1 MASYCPKCRR
11 LLEEDEVC
19 CAQVRYMWRC
29 TVCRKV
35 TTGVAM
41 PYGNCFLCGGKVE
54 EITGRKIDEPM
65 RVRAIREA
73 MQFEL
78 NAYHFY
84 RLALSRTTDPASRV
98 VLDYMSQNEMDHIH
112 ELSEKYHAHLD
123 PEALTLSPAAD
134 ALLADQMFQG
144 LDLENG
150 DGIRGLYQRAI
161 EMENR
166 TRCHY
171 LEAADRAGD
180 GFERD
185 LYLELAAEELEHA
198 ALLESELQQVSDR

>member
-1 MASYCPKCRR
+1 
-11 LLEEDEVC
+11 
-19 CAQVRYMWRC
+19 MWRC
-29 TVCRKV
+29 TVCHKV

-54 EITGRKIDEPM
+54 EITGRSIGEPM

-84 RLALSRTTDPASRV
+84 RLALSRSSDPASRL
-98 VLDYMSQNEMDHIH
+98 VLDYMSQNELDHIH

-123 PEALTLSPAAD
+123 PDALNLSPAAD
-134 ALLADQMFQG
+134 ALLADRIFQG
-144 LDLENG
+144 LDLEG
-150 DGIRGLYQRAI
+150 GEGVRGLYLRAI

-166 TRCHY
+166 TRRHY
-171 LEAADRAGD
+171 LESAERARD
-180 GFERD
+180 SFERD
-185 LYLELAAEELEHA
+185 LYLELAAEAEEHV
-198 ALLESELQQVSDR
+198 ALLESELAQVTDG